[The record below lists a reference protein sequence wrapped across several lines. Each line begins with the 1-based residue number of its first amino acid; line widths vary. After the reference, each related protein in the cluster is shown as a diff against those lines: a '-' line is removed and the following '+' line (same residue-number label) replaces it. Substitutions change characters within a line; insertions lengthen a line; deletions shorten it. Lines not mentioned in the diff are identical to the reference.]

1 MREQPRALETV
12 DANWLIQ
19 QPQEE
24 PQWIIE
30 DILPLGLNLLTGA
43 PKIGKSW
50 LVLDIALKVS
60 EGIPIWGY
68 ATRQCDVLYMALE
81 DVYSRIKNRMWQLT
95 DTASDRLSFAIT
107 AEGIGTG
114 LVEQLEW
121 FHDTHPDLGLVIIDT
136 LQKVRTP
143 SRDSAYA
150 ADYSDIGALKAFADA
165 HDLSLL
171 IIHHTRKQGDSD
183 VFNTVSGTT
192 GITGSADTTFVLTRQ
207 NRIDGSGTLTVAG
220 RDIEFQEFKLRFKDC
235 RWELV
240 EKTSVEELEER
251 DVPDSV
257 LRVVDFM
264 ASQPCQ
270 WQGTASKLMV
280 AAGVEAVSVAVFGKY
295 LAQHKGFLEERGIQ
309 YKRRRVREGSILE
322 LSRI

>member
-1 MREQPRALETV
+1 MHIR
-12 DANWLIQ
+12 
-19 QPQEE
+19 
-24 PQWIIE
+24 
-30 DILPLGLNLLTGA
+30 
-43 PKIGKSW
+43 
-50 LVLDIALKVS
+50 
-60 EGIPIWGY
+60 IW
-68 ATRQCDVLYMALE
+68 
-81 DVYSRIKNRMWQLT
+81 
-95 DTASDRLSFAIT
+95 
-107 AEGIGTG
+107 
-114 LVEQLEW
+114 
-121 FHDTHPDLGLVIIDT
+121 LVIIDT
-136 LQKVRTP
+136 LQKVRTS
-143 SRDSAYA
+143 SRDNAYA
-150 ADYSDIGALKAFADA
+150 ADYSDIGALKAFADS

-171 IIHHTRKQGDSD
+171 LIHHTRKQGDSD

-251 DVPDSV
+251 DVTDSV
-257 LRVVDFM
+257 LRVIDFM
-264 ASQPCQ
+264 ALRPCQ
-270 WQGTASKLMV
+270 WQGTASKLMEES
-280 AAGVEAVSVAVFGKY
+280 GVEGVSVAVFGKY